1 MQESWTRR
9 QVLTRG
15 GVVAAGFAGL
25 GLAGL
30 AGYAWPHPESTAA
43 APPAADKAP
52 TGPPAAPAQAPAP
65 APASGD
71 IESFVTTDIR
81 PPVLAVTQASGTAGG
96 SQGPYLFLAPRGYAG
111 KSVGD
116 SGLMIVDRDGQLV
129 WFGPPISGTPLNFT
143 RQVYR
148 GQPVLTWS
156 AGIVNAVGV
165 TYGTSYIADSSYK
178 VIATVKAG
186 HGAQTDLHEFT
197 ITPQDTA
204 LITAHRKI
212 QADLSSVGGPKQG
225 YLMTSNAQEI
235 DIATGKVLFDWNS
248 LDHVPLTES
257 YQKLMGG
264 TSSTPYD
271 YFHIN
276 SVALAPDGDVI
287 ISSRNTWTVYKVS
300 RSSGKIAWRLGG
312 KKTDFTAGPGAH
324 FAWQH
329 DARMPAADVL
339 TVFDNASAPPVEPQS
354 RGLLLNVDTKAMHV
368 TLKQAYRH
376 PAGLLADNQGSV
388 QLRGDGRVL
397 VGWGAQP
404 YLSEFA
410 ADGSLVL
417 DAELPLNDQSYRA
430 FTFGWSGRPPGRPV
444 AVARPNPARG
454 SAVFVSWNGATDV
467 AAWTVL
473 AGKNP
478 SALAAAG
485 SQPRAGFE
493 TKISVNSEGPYFA
506 VTGHDASG
514 RQLGRSATV
523 KRSA

>member
-15 GVVAAGFAGL
+15 GMVAAGVAGL

-30 AGYAWPHPESTAA
+30 AGYAWPHPDSTTGTSPAA
-43 APPAADKAP
+43 DQPSASPPPAAK
-52 TGPPAAPAQAPAP
+52 PPASAA
-65 APASGD
+65 GD
-71 IESFVTTDIR
+71 IDSFVTRGDLH
-81 PPVLAVTQASGTAGG
+81 PPVVTVTQATEG

-129 WFGPPISGTPLNFT
+129 WFGSPISGTPLNFT
-143 RQVYR
+143 KQVYR

-156 AGIVNAVGV
+156 AGIVNQVGI
-165 TYGTSYIADSSYK
+165 TYGTSYIADTSYR
-178 VIATVKAG
+178 VIAKVKAG
-186 HGAQTDLHEFT
+186 HGAQTDLHEFS

-212 QADLSSVGGPKQG
+212 QADLSPVGGPKKG
-225 YLMTSNAQEI
+225 WLMTSNAQEI
-235 DIATGKVLFDWNS
+235 DIASGQVLFDWNS

-287 ISSRNTWTVYKVS
+287 ISSRNTWTIYKVS

-339 TVFDNASAPPVEPQS
+339 TVFDNASAPPEEPQS

-368 TLKQAYRH
+368 TLRQAYQH

-388 QLRGDGRVL
+388 QLQPDGRVF
-397 VGWGAQP
+397 VGWGAEP
-404 YLSEFA
+404 YLSEFSPHG
-410 ADGSLVL
+410 DLLL

-430 FTFGWSGRPPGRPV
+430 FTFTWTGRPPGRPDV
-444 AVARPNPARG
+444 AARANPARG

-467 AAWTVL
+467 ATWTVL

-478 SALAAAG
+478 SALAPAA

-493 TKISVNSEGPYFA
+493 TNISVNSEGPYFA
-506 VTGHDASG
+506 VTAHDASG
-514 RQLGRSATV
+514 QQLGRSATV
-523 KRSA
+523 RRTA

>member
-9 QVLTRG
+9 QVSGAAGSRRSASPGWAAARG
-15 GVVAAGFAGL
+15 VPVAAP
-25 GLAGL
+25 GLAG
-30 AGYAWPHPESTAA
+30 GAA
-43 APPAADKAP
+43 APTPP
-52 TGPPAAPAQAPAP
+52 HHPPGPRQPSAAPAQ
-65 APASGD
+65 GRVD
-71 IESFVTTDIR
+71 SFVTRNDLH
-81 PPVLAVTQASGTAGG
+81 PPVVSVTQGAGAG
-96 SQGPYLFLAPRGYAG
+96 EGPYLFLAPRGYAG

-116 SGLMIVDRDGQLV
+116 SGLMIVDRTGQLV
-129 WFGPPISGTPLNFT
+129 WFGSPISGTPLNFT

-156 AGIVNAVGV
+156 AGIVNAVGI
-165 TYGTSYIADSSYK
+165 TFGTSYIADSSYK
-178 VIATVKAG
+178 VIAKVKAG
-186 HGAQTDLHEFT
+186 NGADTDLHEFN

-212 QADLSSVGGPKQG
+212 PADLSSVGGPKKG
-225 YLMTSNAQEI
+225 WLMTSNAQEI
-235 DIATGKVLFDWNS
+235 DIASGKVLFDWNS

-257 YQKLMGG
+257 YQKLLGG

-287 ISSRNTWTVYKVS
+287 ISSRNTWTIYKVS
-300 RSSGKIAWRLGG
+300 RSSGAVRWRLGG
-312 KKTDFTAGPGAH
+312 KKSDFTRGPGAT

-329 DARMPAADVL
+329 DARMPGADVL
-339 TVFDNASAPPVEPQS
+339 TLFDNASSPPEEPQS
-354 RGLLLNVDTKAMHV
+354 RGLMLNVDTKAMHV
-368 TLKQAYRH
+368 TLKQAFKH

-388 QLRGDGRVL
+388 QVQPDGRVL

-430 FTFGWSGRPPGRPV
+430 FTFPWSGRPPGKPDVV
-444 AVARPNPARG
+444 AQPNPARG

-467 AAWTVL
+467 ATWTVL
-473 AGKNP
+473 AGKTA

-493 TKISVNSEGPYFA
+493 TKISVNSEGPFFA
-506 VTGHDASG
+506 VTAHDASG
-514 RQLGRSATV
+514 RQVGRSATV
-523 KRSA
+523 RRSGAGTS

>member
-15 GVVAAGFAGL
+15 GVVAAGVAGL
-25 GLAGL
+25 GLAGVV
-30 AGYAWPHPESTAA
+30 GYAWPHPESTAA

-52 TGPPAAPAQAPAP
+52 ASPPATPPAASQNI
-65 APASGD
+65 D
-71 IESFVTTDIR
+71 SFVTTDLR
-81 PPVLAVTQASGTAGG
+81 PPVVAVTQNAGAAAGG
-96 SQGPYLFLAPRGYAG
+96 QGPYLFLAPRGYAG

-143 RQVYR
+143 KQVYR

-156 AGIVNAVGV
+156 AGIVNAVGI
-165 TYGTSYIADSSYK
+165 TYGTSYIADTSYR
-178 VIATVKAG
+178 VIAKVKAG
-186 HGAQTDLHEFT
+186 HGAQTDLHEFS

-212 QADLSSVGGPKQG
+212 QADLSSVGGPTKG

-235 DIATGKVLFDWNS
+235 DIASGRVLFDWNS

-312 KKTDFTAGPGAH
+312 KKTDFTAGTGAH

-339 TVFDNASAPPVEPQS
+339 TVFDNASSPPEEPQS

-368 TLKQAYRH
+368 TLKQAYKH

-388 QLRGDGRVL
+388 QLQPDGRVF
-397 VGWGAQP
+397 VGWGAEP

-410 ADGSLVL
+410 ADGSLLL

-430 FTFGWSGRPPGRPV
+430 FTFDWSGRPPGRPV

-467 AAWTVL
+467 ATWTVL

-478 SALAAAG
+478 SALATAA

-493 TKISVNSEGPYFA
+493 TNISVNSEGPYFA
-506 VTGHDASG
+506 VIAHDASG
-514 RQLGRSATV
+514 KQLGRSPTV

>member
-111 KSVGD
+111 KSVGE
-116 SGLMIVDRDGQLV
+116 SGLMIVDRGGQLV
-129 WFGPPISGTPLNFT
+129 WFGSPISGTPLNFT

-186 HGAQTDLHEFT
+186 HGAQTDLHEFS

-287 ISSRNTWTVYKVS
+287 ISSRNTWTIYKVS
-300 RSSGKIAWRLGG
+300 RSSGKIVWRLGG

-397 VGWGAQP
+397 VGWGSPAAGSSAGP
-404 YLSEFA
+404 RRLSA
-410 ADGSLVL
+410 PPD
-417 DAELPLNDQSYRA
+417 R
-430 FTFGWSGRPPGRPV
+430 PGRPGGPG
-444 AVARPNPARG
+444 RPG
-454 SAVFVSWNGATDV
+454 SARLS
-467 AAWTVL
+467 
-473 AGKNP
+473 
-478 SALAAAG
+478 
-485 SQPRAGFE
+485 R
-493 TKISVNSEGPYFA
+493 
-506 VTGHDASG
+506 
-514 RQLGRSATV
+514 R
-523 KRSA
+523 

>member
-9 QVLTRG
+9 QVLQRG
-15 GVVAAGFAGL
+15 GIAAVGVA

-30 AGYAWPHPESTAA
+30 AGYLWPHPDSPAGTQ
-43 APPAADKAP
+43 PAAGTPSASPSAP
-52 TGPPAAPAQAPAP
+52 DSPSAAQPAARP
-65 APASGD
+65 SGD
-71 IESFVTTDIR
+71 VDYFVTRSDLH
-81 PPVLAVTQASGTAGG
+81 PPVVSVTQGAGAG
-96 SQGPYLFLAPRGYAG
+96 EGPYLFLAPRGYAG

-116 SGLMIVDRDGQLV
+116 SGLMIVDRAGELV
-129 WFGPPISGTPLNFT
+129 WFGSPISGTPLNFT

-156 AGIVNAVGV
+156 AGIVNAVGI

-178 VIATVKAG
+178 VIAKVKAG
-186 HGAQTDLHEFT
+186 NGAQTDLHEFS

-204 LITAHRKI
+204 LITAHRKVP
-212 QADLSSVGGPKQG
+212 ADLSSVGGPKKG
-225 YLMTSNAQEI
+225 WLMTSNAQEI
-235 DIATGKVLFDWNS
+235 DIASGKVLFDWNS

-287 ISSRNTWTVYKVS
+287 ISSRNTWTIYKVS

-312 KKTDFTAGPGAH
+312 KKSDFTRGPGAT

-339 TVFDNASAPPVEPQS
+339 TLFDNASAPPVEAQS

-368 TLKQAYRH
+368 TLKQAYKH

-388 QLRGDGRVL
+388 QVQPDGRVL

-410 ADGSLVL
+410 GDGGLIL

-430 FTFGWSGRPPGRPV
+430 FTFPWSGRPPAGRTWWPGPTRR
-444 AVARPNPARG
+444 AARPC
-454 SAVFVSWNGATDV
+454 S
-467 AAWTVL
+467 
-473 AGKNP
+473 
-478 SALAAAG
+478 
-485 SQPRAGFE
+485 
-493 TKISVNSEGPYFA
+493 
-506 VTGHDASG
+506 
-514 RQLGRSATV
+514 
-523 KRSA
+523 

>member
-15 GVVAAGFAGL
+15 GVVAAGVAGL

-30 AGYAWPHPESTAA
+30 AGYAWPHPESPAA
-43 APPAADKAP
+43 APPAAD
-52 TGPPAAPAQAPAP
+52 QAPAGQP
-65 APASGD
+65 ATPPSASGN
-71 IESFVTTDIR
+71 IESFVTSDLR
-81 PPVLAVTQASGTAGG
+81 PPVLTVTQASGAAGG

-129 WFGPPISGTPLNFT
+129 WFGSPISGTPLNFT
-143 RQVYR
+143 KQVYR

-156 AGIVNAVGV
+156 AGIVNAVGI
-165 TYGTSYIADSSYK
+165 TYGTSYIADTSYR
-178 VIATVKAG
+178 VIAKVKAG

-212 QADLSSVGGPKQG
+212 QADLSPVGGPKKG
-225 YLMTSNAQEI
+225 WLMTSNAQEI
-235 DIATGKVLFDWNS
+235 DIASGQVLFDWNS

-264 TSSTPYD
+264 MSSTPYD

-287 ISSRNTWTVYKVS
+287 ISSRNTWTIYKVS

-312 KKTDFTAGPGAH
+312 KKTDFTLGPGAH

-329 DARMPAADVL
+329 DARMPAADTL

-368 TLKQAYRH
+368 TLKQAYQH

-388 QLRGDGRVL
+388 QLQPGGRVF
-397 VGWGAQP
+397 VGWGAEP

-410 ADGSLVL
+410 ADGSLLL

-430 FTFGWSGRPPGRPV
+430 FTFDWSGRPAGRPDV
-444 AVARPNPARG
+444 VARPDPARG

-467 AAWTVL
+467 TTWTVL

-478 SALAAAG
+478 SALAAAA

-493 TKISVNSEGPYFA
+493 TNISVNSEGPYFA
-506 VTGHDASG
+506 VTAHDASG

-523 KRSA
+523 KRTA